1 MHALATRPKYFSRA
15 EGNVTSD
22 IRGRLEKEPGGAA
35 PQHEAVTF
43 WLWLWLCRASCS
55 SAVDRAGPV
64 SSGMAGGA
72 PRRPEIKHGCSVI
85 THPQAQ
91 LQVLNMLDGPEGSR
105 QGRVRLACWKPCSLL
120 GPPSSCHSHQHGRSG
135 LCVIPL
141 PPYMACL
148 TLLATGASLQQGIEE
163 QLEGG
168 RWAQVVQQL
177 QDIWLR
183 QESLASIESLR
194 KRPEGGS
201 EQRPQ
206 SEDIGV

>member
-1 MHALATRPKYFSRA
+1 M
-15 EGNVTSD
+15 
-22 IRGRLEKEPGGAA
+22 
-35 PQHEAVTF
+35 
-43 WLWLWLCRASCS
+43 
-55 SAVDRAGPV
+55 
-64 SSGMAGGA
+64 
-72 PRRPEIKHGCSVI
+72 
-85 THPQAQ
+85 
-91 LQVLNMLDGPEGSR
+91 
-105 QGRVRLACWKPCSLL
+105 
-120 GPPSSCHSHQHGRSG
+120 
-135 LCVIPL
+135 IPL